1 MNQQKAACN
10 PILLPLVLL
19 LSAPW
24 AFAQNPKS
32 ENFLPV
38 RELYAP
44 AHFGNSYEVMSADE
58 MSAYLAEVKWM
69 GFNSYSDWFTATDV
83 NDPYSPQHADEKS
96 RSRFK
101 KKKAIY
107 LAAQEAGLA
116 LNVIICP
123 NHVYV
128 NQLADKE
135 IAATKGRRI
144 QGQLI
149 CPSTPRGR
157 EIILANH
164 RNWFADT
171 AKAGITFNTVTAF
184 AYDYGGC
191 ACDQCSPWIL
201 TSAQLTKEIHEI
213 AKEYHPQIEPWYCS
227 WWWSGEDHQLFN
239 EWAAS
244 EAPGWLKGMTMHI
257 EYNQTRPKNVAVPEG
272 CRKLAF
278 VHIGY
283 GERGGYATYGKMGP
297 VFGPKRIP
305 ATIAELKNLG
315 FDGFQAYSE
324 GRFDDVNK
332 MVLAGLAS
340 GTQPNADA
348 ALEAYARRYLRATET
363 DATRWT
369 ELLKQCV
376 DPVSPTESRK
386 ELDSLAKKVLGNW
399 RIEQWRSRLFL
410 VEHER
415 AKNAERFLDAQDK
428 LYRDVYGLGKVDHVL
443 NPAVGR
449 PDWARRGK
457 GKPDSQKEMLP
468 EQ

>member
-1 MNQQKAACN
+1 MSVTVSLAWPVIA
-10 PILLPLVLL
+10 VLL
-19 LSAPW
+19 LLSLGA
-24 AFAQNPKS
+24 ARVAAENPES
-32 ENFLPV
+32 EHFLPV

-44 AHFGNSYEVMSADE
+44 AHFGNAYEVMGAAEMADYLVE
-58 MSAYLAEVKWM
+58 MKWM
-69 GFNSYSDWFTATDV
+69 GFNAYSDWFTATDV
-83 NDPYSPQHADEKS
+83 NDPYSAEHADEKS
-96 RSRFK
+96 RHRFE

-107 LAAQEAGLA
+107 LAAQEAGLT

-123 NHVYV
+123 NHVYL
-128 NQLADKE
+128 NQLADKK

-157 EIILANH
+157 EMILANH

-171 AKAGITFNTVTAF
+171 AKAGIKFDTVTAF

-201 TSAQLTKEIHEI
+201 TSAKLTREIHKI
-213 AKEYHPQIEPWYCS
+213 AKEYHPQIVPWLCS
-227 WWWSGEDHQLFN
+227 WWWSGEDHKLFN
-239 EWAAS
+239 AWAAS

-257 EYNQTRPKNVAVPEG
+257 EYNQTRPKDVPVPEG

-283 GERGGYATYGKMGP
+283 GERSGYATYGKMGP

-305 ATIAELKNLG
+305 VTIAELKKLG
-315 FDGFQAYSE
+315 FSGFQAYSE
-324 GRFDDVNK
+324 GLFDDVNK

-340 GTQPNADA
+340 GWHPTPDAALRAYAGRYLGAKEADA
-348 ALEAYARRYLRATET
+348 A
-363 DATRWT
+363 RWVS
-369 ELLKQCV
+369 LLKQCV
-376 DPVSPTESRK
+376 DPVNPTELRE
-386 ELDSLAKKVLGNW
+386 ELDSLGRNEATNW
-399 RIEQWRSRLFL
+399 RIKQWRSRLDL
-410 VEHER
+410 VEYER

-428 LYRDVYGLGKVDHVL
+428 LYRDVYGLGKVEHVL

-449 PDWARRGK
+449 PDWARRST
-457 GKPDSQKEMLP
+457 GKPDR
-468 EQ
+468 